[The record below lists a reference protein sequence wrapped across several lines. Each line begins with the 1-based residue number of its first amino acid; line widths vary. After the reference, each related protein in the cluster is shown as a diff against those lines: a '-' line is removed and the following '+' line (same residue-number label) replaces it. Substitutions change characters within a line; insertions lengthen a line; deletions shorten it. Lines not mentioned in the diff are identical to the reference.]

1 MADNPASKRM
11 SNPALKGR
19 RAMSWARGKRRKAER
34 IEAQKR
40 REAKNRLMRD
50 RGEPTPWEAAC
61 EARAERRD
69 SDPKVL
75 QRRAMWSRL
84 RGGAAA

>member
-40 REAKNRLMRD
+40 REAENRLRTD

-61 EARAERRD
+61 EARADRRD
-69 SDPKVL
+69 RDPKVL
-75 QRRAMWSRL
+75 ARRAWWAKR
-84 RGGAAA
+84 RGEAAA